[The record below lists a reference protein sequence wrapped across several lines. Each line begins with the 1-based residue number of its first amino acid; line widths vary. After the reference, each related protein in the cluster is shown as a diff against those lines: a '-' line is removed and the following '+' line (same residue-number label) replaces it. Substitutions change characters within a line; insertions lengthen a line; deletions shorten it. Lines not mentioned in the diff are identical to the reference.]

1 MPAMTPD
8 RPFLGVALMLGF
20 CVMAP
25 LADAVAKLLG
35 DRVPLSQLLALRFAM
50 QAAFLVPLVAATGGT
65 LAMTPRLFGYV
76 ALRALL
82 HVVGSGAMFLSLRFL
97 PLADAIA
104 IAFVM
109 PFIMLLLGRL
119 MLGEEAGVR
128 RLAACAA
135 GFAGTLMVV
144 QPNFVEVGAAAMLPL
159 LVAVAFALFMLVTR
173 KIAKETDPVA
183 LQAATGLMASAV
195 LLPLV
200 ALGAAFDWPFA
211 EPAPLSAR
219 DWALVLALGILGTIA
234 HLTMTWSLRY
244 APAATL
250 APMQYLE
257 IPFATLFGWLIFRD
271 FPDGLA
277 LAGIAAIMAAGLYIV
292 LRERELNRQAHE
304 SPP

>member
-1 MPAMTPD
+1 
-8 RPFLGVALMLGF
+8 
-20 CVMAP
+20 
-25 LADAVAKLLG
+25 
-35 DRVPLSQLLALRFAM
+35 
-50 QAAFLVPLVAATGGT
+50 
-65 LAMTPRLFGYV
+65 
-76 ALRALL
+76 
-82 HVVGSGAMFLSLRFL
+82 
-97 PLADAIA
+97 
-104 IAFVM
+104 M
-109 PFIMLLLGRL
+109 PFIMLLLGRF

-144 QPNFVEVGAAAMLPL
+144 QPNFVEVGAAALLPL

-195 LLPLV
+195 LLPLG

-211 EPAPLSAR
+211 APASLSPR
-219 DWALVLALGILGTIA
+219 DWALVLALGILGTFA
-234 HLTMTWSLRY
+234 HLTMTWSLRH

-271 FPDGLA
+271 FPDGMA
-277 LAGIAAIMAAGLYIV
+277 LAGIAATMAAGLYVV
-292 LRERELNRQAHE
+292 LRERALSRSAPG
-304 SPP
+304 SPPEARSAAE